1 LPPRARCAQRLAPG
15 ARHAARRRR
24 RRRGDRR
31 REGAQWL
38 TATHPDKVRC
48 DYLVNEG
55 GGGILEYGER
65 RLYCLGC
72 AEKGVFRFALHT
84 DGVAAHASMPRLGDN
99 ALLKLAPLLERSP
112 SASRPTT

>member
-1 LPPRARCAQRLAPG
+1 MLVDEETGG
-15 ARHAARRRR
+15 A
-24 RRRGDRR
+24 
-31 REGAQWL
+31 EGAQWL

-55 GGGILEYGER
+55 GGGIIDYDGR

-84 DGVAAHASMPRLGDN
+84 DGVAAHAAMPR
-99 ALLKLAPLLERSP
+99 ARRQRAAQARARSS
-112 SASRPTT
+112 SASRRASPPTG